1 MAFTADGAILD
12 SEKRDEIE
20 KKEAG
25 FSLKYYKVVGVI
37 FDTYIVLQK
46 GESMYL
52 MDQHAAHERVL
63 FERYKKEAG
72 FSLKYY
78 KVVGVIFDTY
88 IVLQKG
94 ESMYLMDQHAAH
106 ERVLFERYMNALLI

>member
-1 MAFTADGAILD
+1 MAFTAEGAILD

-25 FSLKYYKVVGVI
+25 FSLKYYKVVGV
-37 FDTYIVLQK
+37 V
-46 GESMYL
+46 
-52 MDQHAAHERVL
+52 
-63 FERYKKEAG
+63 
-72 FSLKYY
+72 
-78 KVVGVIFDTY
+78 FDTY

-106 ERVLFERYMNALLI
+106 ERVLFERYMNAFHRREVHMQMLLDPIVLELSSVDMLQVEKT